1 METFQQQL
9 CSINKENYTKI
20 PKHLYD
26 MGLVLKRQVAIIED
40 HDVPKQFWIL

>member
-9 CSINKENYTKI
+9 YSINKENYTKI

-26 MGLVLKRQVAIIED
+26 KGPVLKRQVAIIDD
-40 HDVPKQFWIL
+40 HDVPKKFWIL